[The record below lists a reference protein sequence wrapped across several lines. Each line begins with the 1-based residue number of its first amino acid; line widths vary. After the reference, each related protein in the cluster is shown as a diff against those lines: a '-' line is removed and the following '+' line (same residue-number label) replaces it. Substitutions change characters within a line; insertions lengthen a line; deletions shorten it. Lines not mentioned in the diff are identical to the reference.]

1 MKGYPA
7 QPLANSCKEM
17 VIIVKSLV
25 EYNFLRCLC
34 FYILLYSNMGKTGT
48 EDEQREKESKLMK
61 A

>member
-1 MKGYPA
+1 MKGSPA

-17 VIIVKSLV
+17 VIIVKSFV

-48 EDEQREKESKLMK
+48 EDE
-61 A
+61 

>member
-1 MKGYPA
+1 MKGSPA

-25 EYNFLRCLC
+25 EYNFLRCLR
-34 FYILLYSNMGKTGT
+34 FYILLYSNMGKTCT
-48 EDEQREKESKLMK
+48 EDEQREKESELMK